1 MPGKDMPGK
10 DTLGKDTLGKDS
22 LGREKTG
29 GAPTSAQRTQ
39 QLGSVPVVGLG
50 QRLGGFFTWPW
61 LPWTLCL
68 AYYIAQPPLQWPLG
82 GWISCVLFAIG
93 VHQRESCRRDGFSRR
108 ELLMIWSASSAMW
121 LAMLQGIRLAFWP
134 LTAGWIALS
143 LYLAIYIPI
152 AFVIATSLRLRFRFP
167 LPLACA
173 VAWTTCE
180 LIRSY
185 MLTGF
190 AGCTL
195 AHSQTPWP
203 VVLPLASHFGGYGV
217 GFMMMLAGGWLVERV
232 VEFRAQIAT
241 QGEGEVSD
249 ETSGRNE
256 VRTRTTSSAKSS
268 RSARFFHS
276 ATSFTIALWLS
287 SSILGVRARDAYI
300 EGQKPIKSLGRFLLV
315 QDMMPTMFEATQ
327 ELVERGWA
335 QYERTTRSAAQD
347 ALQNGPVDLVIW
359 PESVFAGSAPYMIW
373 DGGPNVPSQL
383 NMDREKLD
391 VVYRN
396 LSLTHRAKLQR
407 LSKVFDGR
415 PPKFLMGTD
424 VWNVHDGELERYNA
438 ALWIDPDQRIATSN
452 DRPSSDRPSSD
463 RPSSDGPGSDG
474 LGKVGTVREGSAK
487 EAEYYA
493 KNHLVM
499 FGEYIPILSWIPG
512 AMQALGLGE
521 LASGGEPKA
530 WKLGNGTRVAPS
542 VCFEDFVPHLMQSH
556 VQRLIRS
563 GNSPDV
569 LINISNDGWFRG
581 SSILDHH
588 FNSAILTAVENR
600 MPLLV
605 VSNTGIT
612 AWVDGDGRVVK
623 RLPKME
629 AGWIVAE
636 PIPDGRVG
644 WWAWWGDIPI
654 RGIAVI
660 GMLPC
665 LSWCLRRMRSRPN

>member
-1 MPGKDMPGK
+1 MKKPSTDKLVLESPGGLPTTTQSKQQNGSASASVA
-10 DTLGKDTLGKDS
+10 GW
-22 LGREKTG
+22 RTG
-29 GAPTSAQRTQ
+29 AFLS
-39 QLGSVPVVGLG
+39 
-50 QRLGGFFTWPW
+50 WPW
-61 LPWTLCL
+61 LPWSLCL
-68 AYYIAQPPLQWPLG
+68 AYYVAQPPLQWPIG

-93 VHQRESCRRDGFSRR
+93 VHQRAHLHSEGFSRR
-108 ELLMIWSASSAMW
+108 ELLAIWTAASAMW

-152 AFVIATSLRLRFRFP
+152 AFVIANSLHRRFRFP
-167 LPLACA
+167 LPLSCA

-185 MLTGF
+185 LLTGF

-217 GFMMMLAGGWLVERV
+217 GFMMMLTGGWLVERV
-232 VEFRAQIAT
+232 AEFRGELQVEKGRAIEDAIEIA
-241 QGEGEVSD
+241 EGSD
-249 ETSGRNE
+249 IKHRLPS
-256 VRTRTTSSAKSS
+256 KSS
-268 RSARFFHS
+268 KWDRFFHS

-300 EGQKPIKSLGRFLLV
+300 EGQKPIKPLGRFLLV

-347 ALQNGPVDLVIW
+347 ALQSGPVDLLIW
-359 PESVFAGSAPYMIW
+359 PESVFAGTAPYMIW
-373 DGGPNVPSQL
+373 DGGPNVPAQL
-383 NMDREKLD
+383 NMDREKMD

-396 LSLTHRAKLQR
+396 LSLTHLAKLQR
-407 LSKVFDGR
+407 LTKIFDGR

-438 ALWIDPDQRIATSN
+438 ALWIDPSERVVAGIGNTKNEDSAR
-452 DRPSSDRPSSD
+452 
-463 RPSSDGPGSDG
+463 
-474 LGKVGTVREGSAK
+474 VGSAK
-487 EAEYYA
+487 KSEFYA

-521 LASGGEPKA
+521 LASGKEPKA
-530 WKLGNGTRVAPS
+530 WRLANGTRVAPS
-542 VCFEDFVPHLMQSH
+542 VCFEDFVPHLMRSH
-556 VQRLIRS
+556 VQKLIRS
-563 GNSPDV
+563 GSSPDV

-605 VSNTGIT
+605 TSNTGIT

-644 WWAWWGDIPI
+644 WWAWWGDMPV
-654 RGIAVI
+654 RGIAAI
-660 GMLPC
+660 GLLPC
-665 LSWCLRRMRSRPN
+665 FSWCIRRLRSRSN

>member
-1 MPGKDMPGK
+1 MKKSSTDKLVPESPGGLPTTNQSRQQNGSASA
-10 DTLGKDTLGKDS
+10 LGVGRHLG
-22 LGREKTG
+22 
-29 GAPTSAQRTQ
+29 A
-39 QLGSVPVVGLG
+39 
-50 QRLGGFFTWPW
+50 FFSWPW
-61 LPWTLCL
+61 LPWALCL
-68 AYYIAQPPLQWPLG
+68 AYYVSQPPLQWPIG

-93 VHQRESCRRDGFSRR
+93 VHQREHLHSDGFSRR
-108 ELLMIWSASSAMW
+108 ELLAIWSAASAMW

-152 AFVIATSLRLRFRFP
+152 AFVIANSLRRRFRFS
-167 LPLACA
+167 LPLSCA

-185 MLTGF
+185 LLTGF

-217 GFMMMLAGGWLVERV
+217 GFMMMLTGGWWVERV
-232 VEFRAQIAT
+232 VEFR
-241 QGEGEVSD
+241 GEVRGEKARATEDAIAMAKDS
-249 ETSGRNE
+249 EIKQRLPS
-256 VRTRTTSSAKSS
+256 KSS
-268 RSARFFHS
+268 RWDRFFHS

-300 EGQKPIKSLGRFLLV
+300 EGQKPIKPLGRFLLV

-335 QYERTTRSAAQD
+335 QYERTTRRAAQD
-347 ALQNGPVDLVIW
+347 ALQSGPVDLLVW
-359 PESVFAGSAPYMIW
+359 PESVFAGTAPYMIW
-373 DGGPNVPSQL
+373 DGGPSVPAQL

-396 LSLTHRAKLQR
+396 LSLTHLAKLQR
-407 LSKVFDGR
+407 LTKIFDGR

-438 ALWIDPDQRIATSN
+438 ALWVEPDQRVAVA
-452 DRPSSDRPSSD
+452 
-463 RPSSDGPGSDG
+463 GVGSG
-474 LGKVGTVREGSAK
+474 ASES
-487 EAEYYA
+487 EFYA

-521 LASGGEPKA
+521 LASGKEPKA
-530 WKLGNGTRVAPS
+530 WRLANGTRVAPS
-542 VCFEDFVPHLMQSH
+542 VCFEDFVPHLMRSH

-563 GNSPDV
+563 GKSPDV

-588 FNSAILTAVENR
+588 FNSAILTAIENR
-600 MPLLV
+600 MPVLV
-605 VSNTGIT
+605 TSNTGIT

-644 WWAWWGDIPI
+644 WWAWWGDVPA
-654 RGIAVI
+654 RGIAAI
-660 GMLPC
+660 GLLPFI
-665 LSWCLRRMRSRPN
+665 SWCIRRLRSRAN

>member
-1 MPGKDMPGK
+1 MKKPSTDKLVLESPGGLPTTTQSKQQNGSASASVA
-10 DTLGKDTLGKDS
+10 GW
-22 LGREKTG
+22 RTG
-29 GAPTSAQRTQ
+29 AFLS
-39 QLGSVPVVGLG
+39 
-50 QRLGGFFTWPW
+50 WPW
-61 LPWTLCL
+61 LPWSLCL
-68 AYYIAQPPLQWPLG
+68 AYYVAQPPLQWPIG

-93 VHQRESCRRDGFSRR
+93 LHQRAHLHSEGFSRR
-108 ELLMIWSASSAMW
+108 ELLAIWTAASAMW

-152 AFVIATSLRLRFRFP
+152 AFVIANSLHRRFRFP
-167 LPLACA
+167 LPLSCA

-185 MLTGF
+185 LLTGF

-217 GFMMMLAGGWLVERV
+217 GFMMMLTGGWLVERV
-232 VEFRAQIAT
+232 AEFRGELQIEKGRAIEDAIAIA
-241 QGEGEVSD
+241 EGSD
-249 ETSGRNE
+249 IKHRLPS
-256 VRTRTTSSAKSS
+256 KSS
-268 RSARFFHS
+268 KWDRFFHS

-300 EGQKPIKSLGRFLLV
+300 EGQKPIKPLGRFLLV

-347 ALQNGPVDLVIW
+347 ALQSGPVDLLIW
-359 PESVFAGSAPYMIW
+359 PESVFAGTAPYMIW
-373 DGGPNVPSQL
+373 DGGPNVPAQL

-396 LSLTHRAKLQR
+396 LSLTHLAKLQR
-407 LSKVFDGR
+407 LTKIFDGR

-438 ALWIDPDQRIATSN
+438 ALWIDPSERVVAGIGNTKNEDSARV
-452 DRPSSDRPSSD
+452 
-463 RPSSDGPGSDG
+463 GS
-474 LGKVGTVREGSAK
+474 EK
-487 EAEYYA
+487 ESEFYA

-521 LASGGEPKA
+521 LASGKEPKA
-530 WKLGNGTRVAPS
+530 WRLANGTRVAPS
-542 VCFEDFVPHLMQSH
+542 VCFEDFVPHLMRSH
-556 VQRLIRS
+556 VQKLIRS
-563 GNSPDV
+563 GSSPDV

-605 VSNTGIT
+605 TSNTGIT

-644 WWAWWGDIPI
+644 WWAWWGDMPV
-654 RGIAVI
+654 RGIAAI
-660 GMLPC
+660 GLLPC
-665 LSWCLRRMRSRPN
+665 FSWCIRRLRSRSN